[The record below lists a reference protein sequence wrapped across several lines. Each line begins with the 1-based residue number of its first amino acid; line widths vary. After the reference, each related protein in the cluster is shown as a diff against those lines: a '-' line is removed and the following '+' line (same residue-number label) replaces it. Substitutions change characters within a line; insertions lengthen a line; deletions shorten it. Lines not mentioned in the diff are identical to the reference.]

1 VKNKKRSHEM
11 WILLGCAII
20 CGILLGCNGD
30 GPGPISN
37 PDPGENN
44 LHIVAAF
51 GDSITRGSECPC
63 TPYPARLA
71 GMIGKDVRNLGI
83 GGSQATA
90 SVGRTKDTIKKHR
103 PAFMLILY
111 GVNDVIH
118 GQDRNAI
125 LGAIQKMVA
134 ICKENH
140 VVPVLAT
147 YPPPTRE
154 HRIFG
159 GGVERLNN
167 GIRDL
172 ARLEGIRLVDLEKEF
187 SVSYD
192 TSQPGRR
199 IPIADETLYMP
210 DGLHPNDA
218 GTHIMAMAFADLF

>member
-1 VKNKKRSHEM
+1 MKNKKRSHEM

-20 CGILLGCNGD
+20 CGTLLGCNGD

-118 GQDRNAI
+118 GQT
-125 LGAIQKMVA
+125 
-134 ICKENH
+134 
-140 VVPVLAT
+140 AT
-147 YPPPTRE
+147 PFWAPSKN
-154 HRIFG
+154 G
-159 GGVERLNN
+159 GHLQGKSCRSGSGN
-167 GIRDL
+167 
-172 ARLEGIRLVDLEKEF
+172 
-187 SVSYD
+187 VSA
-192 TSQPGRR
+192 
-199 IPIADETLYMP
+199 ADS
-210 DGLHPNDA
+210 
-218 GTHIMAMAFADLF
+218 

>member
-1 VKNKKRSHEM
+1 MKNKKRSHEM

-20 CGILLGCNGD
+20 CGTLLGCNGD

-71 GMIGKDVRNLGI
+71 GMIGKDVRNLE
-83 GGSQATA
+83 
-90 SVGRTKDTIKKHR
+90 SVAHKPQPALAERRIPLKAPSRLHADSVRRQRCHSWPGPQRHFGRH
-103 PAFMLILY
+103 
-111 GVNDVIH
+111 
-118 GQDRNAI
+118 
-125 LGAIQKMVA
+125 QKMVA

-172 ARLEGIRLVDLEKEF
+172 GVSKAFAWWTEKEF